1 MKPSLL
7 ILAMLAA
14 TAARA
19 DQTSSRFIPRAELG
33 KFPLRSDCDYT
44 QRGDGLFEQC
54 GTQRAT
60 EPHKAWCSEIGKNLY
75 HLCDVVDPP
84 EYQP

>member
-1 MKPSLL
+1 MKPSFL

-19 DQTSSRFIPRAELG
+19 GEDHFYSKRPEMKPGCA
-33 KFPLRSDCDYT
+33 YV
-44 QRGDGLFEQC
+44 EQDNGWIEMC
-54 GTQRAT
+54 GVVSAVNPKI
-60 EPHKAWCSEIGKNLY
+60 ESHKAWCSEIGKNLY

-84 EYQP
+84 EYQQ